1 MTAYAKLAEFYDRL
15 TDNAEYQKRCDYITD
30 LLSENGV
37 SEGILLDLACGT
49 GNLSELFSLRGFE
62 VIGVDISPEMLSLA
76 SEKAYEKGLDILYLC
91 QDMSEL
97 DLYGTINCAV
107 CTLDSFNHVTDPE
120 SVKKA
125 IKKVGLFME
134 KGGVFA
140 FDVNTR
146 YKHREILANNTFV
159 YDLDDIYCVWQN
171 TLDEETDAVHIDI
184 DLFSP
189 DENGKYDRS
198 EESFDEVIYSR
209 PTLEAWLKKYGF
221 ETVGVY
227 DEFTHTP
234 ISETTQRAVYVC
246 KKIKQTNSFFKGLLK
261 KI

>member
-1 MTAYAKLAEFYDRL
+1 MTSYANLAEFYDRL
-15 TDNAEYQKRCDYITD
+15 TDNAEYEKRCDYITD

-49 GNLSELFSLRGFE
+49 GTLTQLLSRRGFE
-62 VIGVDISPEMLSLA
+62 VIGVDASPEMLSVA
-76 SEKAYEKGLDILYLC
+76 TQKSYENDLDILYLC
-91 QDMSEL
+91 QDMSQL

-120 SVKKA
+120 NVKKA

-134 KGGVFA
+134 KGGVFV
-140 FDVNTR
+140 FDVNTS

-159 YDLDDIYCVWQN
+159 YDLDDVYCVWQN
-171 TLDEETDAVHIDI
+171 TLNESDNSVHIDI

-189 DENGKYDRS
+189 DENGKYDRL
-198 EESFDEVIYSR
+198 EESFDEVIYER
-209 PTLEAWLKKYGF
+209 DTLEAWLKKYGF
-221 ETVGVY
+221 EVVGVY
-227 DEFTHTP
+227 DEFTRAP
-234 ISETTQRAVYVC
+234 VSETSQRAFYVC
-246 KKIKQTNSFFKGLLK
+246 KKTKQTNGFFKGLLK